1 MKSSK
6 KSRSARVDE
15 SADNSL
21 QLAKNIETGEYV
33 IATQAVMYTEDEQ
46 DRRNDKQRTIDRM
59 RADLDREENEKIA
72 NGQTQLV
79 VADGQTGRVKTP
91 QE

>member
-1 MKSSK
+1 
-6 KSRSARVDE
+6 
-15 SADNSL
+15 
-21 QLAKNIETGEYV
+21 
-33 IATQAVMYTEDEQ
+33 MYAEDEQ